1 MVNKVH
7 AAHILVKSEGE
18 AKELLNKIKGGEN
31 FGEMAKKHS
40 QCPSGKSG
48 GDLGWFGKNMM
59 VREFE
64 IAAFEGE
71 KGQVVGPVK
80 TQFGWHLIRVLDKN

>member
-7 AAHILVKSEGE
+7 AAHILVKTENE
-18 AKELLNKIKGGEN
+18 AKELMNKVKGGEN
-31 FGEMAKKHS
+31 FSELAKKHS
-40 QCPSGKSG
+40 ECPSGKSG

-64 IAAFEGE
+64 VAAFEGV

>member
-7 AAHILVKSEGE
+7 AAHILVKSENE
-18 AKELLNKIKGGEN
+18 AKELLNKIKSGEN

-40 QCPSGKSG
+40 ECPSGKSG

-59 VREFE
+59 AREFE
-64 IAAFEGE
+64 VAAFEGE
-71 KGQVVGPVK
+71 KGQVVGPIK